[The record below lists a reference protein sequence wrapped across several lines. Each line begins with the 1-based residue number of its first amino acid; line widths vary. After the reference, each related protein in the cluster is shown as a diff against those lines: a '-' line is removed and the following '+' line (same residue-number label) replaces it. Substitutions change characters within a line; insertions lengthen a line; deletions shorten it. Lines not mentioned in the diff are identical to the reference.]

1 MSQSTA
7 ELLLWILF
15 VFFIGCILGYILRG
29 ILAGRSS
36 RSEGATFNGPPTGSA
51 TDRGGEEERSKT
63 AKAGELASRVVT
75 VEPPPIEPGPE
86 PGQVA
91 PPKIPERRSELAQ
104 QQPRDGSTQSGN
116 GGAPP
121 KGLPTPRGGSPDP
134 LQRISGVGP
143 KIEGMLHDLGIFHFD
158 QIAGWTEEQERWVDS
173 HLKFKGRI
181 GRDEWVKQAR
191 LLADGKEEE
200 FASLYGKSGLMSA
213 GGTRRKGNRT
223 VHH

>member
-36 RSEGATFNGPPTGSA
+36 RGQGATFNGPPTGSA

-91 PPKIPERRSELAQ
+91 PPKNQERRSELAH
-104 QQPRDGSTQSGN
+104 GN

-121 KGLPTPRGGSPDP
+121 KGLPAPRGGSPDP

-143 KIEGMLHDLGIFHFD
+143 KIEGMLHDLGFFHFD
-158 QIAGWTEEQERWVDS
+158 QIAGWTEEQERWVDG